1 MTTTTPTKLDE
12 AKLNAIVGQAV
23 GDFGSVISAALV
35 TIGDRLGLYGALR
48 DGGPATPAELAAR
61 TGASERYLT
70 PWLVNQATAGYVD
83 YDPATGAYSLSPEQA
98 AVFAD
103 DESPAAMAGGFALMI
118 SLAKDEARISE
129 AVRKGTGLL
138 WGEHDSGLYAGT
150 ARFFKPG
157 YVANI
162 TGSWIPALDGAQAA
176 LKEGAT
182 VADVGCGYGVSTII
196 MAKAYPKSRFFG
208 FDIHA
213 PSIDAARK
221 AAADAGVAD
230 RVAFEVASARD
241 FPGRD
246 FDLLAYFDCLH
257 DMGDPLAAAVHARE
271 TLKPGGLVM
280 LVEPMAGATVEE
292 NFNPVGRLFSAASVL
307 VCTPH
312 AIAEGGTPLG
322 TIATDDEI
330 RAVFE
335 KAGFS
340 SFRRATESVTNRVFE
355 AKV

>member
-1 MTTTTPTKLDE
+1 MVTTAPTKIDE

-35 TIGDRLGLYGALR
+35 TIGDRLGLYRELR
-48 DGGPATPAELAAR
+48 DRGPATPAELAAR
-61 TGASERYLT
+61 TGASERYLK
-70 PWLVNQATAGYVD
+70 PWLVNQASSGYVD
-83 YDPATGAYSLSPEQA
+83 YDPATGKYSLSPEQV

-103 DESPAAMAGGFALMI
+103 EESPAAMAGGFELMI
-118 SLAKDEARISE
+118 SLAKDEARIAA
-129 AVRKGTGLL
+129 AVQKGAGLL

-162 TGSWIPALDGAQAA
+162 TGSWIPALDGAQAR
-176 LKEGAT
+176 LEEGAT
-182 VADVGCGYGVSTII
+182 VADIGCGYGVSTII

-213 PSIDAARK
+213 PSIEAARK
-221 AAADAGVAD
+221 AAAEAGVSD
-230 RVAFEVASARD
+230 RVTFEVASAQD

-257 DMGDPLAAAVHARE
+257 DMGDPLGAAVHARE
-271 TLKPGGLVM
+271 TLKTDGLVM

-322 TIATDDEI
+322 TIATDGEVK
-330 RAVFE
+330 AVFD

-355 AKV
+355 ARL